1 MGRRVATPWG
11 EVEQSAGPA
20 EQVPTEACMPL
31 RLRVCDTT
39 HAAMREQ
46 LLVCLAPT
54 LTLAAVTHMRC
65 TPGPSLLTPNICMN
79 SPMPAALKFCP
90 KLMARVV
97 TWRRARR
104 MGTDANRGP
113 SIRLIAPLCI
123 ASCPVPSPQFAVPS
137 RGSHIFRRTRPVVV
151 KASQEKGVTESIV
164 STDEAPHQNP
174 PILRSL
180 SPAAAANVTDQEALP
195 IYARRHIRRPR

>member
-1 MGRRVATPWG
+1 
-11 EVEQSAGPA
+11 
-20 EQVPTEACMPL
+20 MPL

-65 TPGPSLLTPNICMN
+65 TFDPNLLTPNICMN

-90 KLMARVV
+90 KLLLMARVV
-97 TWRRARR
+97 TWRRARV

-123 ASCPVPSPQFAVPS
+123 ASCAVLS
-137 RGSHIFRRTRPVVV
+137 AVASQQSYHAGHTFRRTRPVVV

-180 SPAAAANVTDQEALP
+180 SPAVSANVTAQEALP
-195 IYARRHIRRPR
+195 IDARRHIRRPR